1 MFKYFISLIM
11 IIVFGS
17 TSFISV
23 QALVSFLPDAG
34 FIIFIMGIGIEAGK
48 LCIIIFIHRSWTE
61 TNFFIRTCYCLLAG
75 FLITLTACEVTG
87 YLSFNHKLSAQ
98 NRNILTTEL
107 TGLQSEKEF
116 LKQQII
122 LIKRNMQD
130 FKKGWGTKR
139 LEVRK
144 ESNYNSMIERM
155 SEIIK
160 RETELSKNIITGSEQ
175 AGPVFS
181 IAEIYGINHQKSAKY
196 FIMIL
201 VIVLEILS
209 TGLIIA
215 TSHLWFITVQNDKKT
230 NFAENTA
237 SAEPAVFVGSNIEK
251 QSHIETKIASNKKFI
266 ATGNNQIDF
275 LHLVELYNLS
285 AEKIA
290 EITERKKII
299 TVSKWLA
306 NTSDIPEKAFTQ
318 LKNKLL
324 IKPVFEERECIV
336 RT

>member
-1 MFKYFISLIM
+1 MFKYFISSIM

-34 FIIFIMGIGIEAGK
+34 LIIFIMGIGIETGK
-48 LCIIIFIHRSWTE
+48 LCIIIFIHRSWKE

-75 FLITLTACEVTG
+75 FLIILTACEVTG

-98 NRNILTTEL
+98 NRNILTTDL
-107 TGLQSEKEF
+107 TGLQSEKQF
-116 LKQQII
+116 LEQQMNII
-122 LIKRNMQD
+122 EKNMQD

-160 RETELSKNIITGSEQ
+160 RETEISKNIITGSEQ

-215 TSHLWFITVQNDKKT
+215 TSHLWFFAGQVDKKT
-230 NFAENTA
+230 NFAENA
-237 SAEPAVFVGSNIEK
+237 VSAEPAVFIESNIEK
-251 QSHIETKIASNKKFI
+251 QSHIEKNISSNNKFI
-266 ATGNNQIDF
+266 GTGNIQIDF
-275 LHLVELYNLS
+275 LKLVELYNLS

-290 EITERKKII
+290 EITGRKKLI
-299 TVSKWLA
+299 TISKWLT
-306 NTSDIPEKAFTQ
+306 NTSDIPEKAFNQ
-318 LKNKLL
+318 LKNTL
-324 IKPVFEERECIV
+324 IINPLES
-336 RT
+336 T